1 MNQSILLM
9 SNYTHK
15 FNIMSIHNYFIW
27 DEIAILQERICY
39 YAYYFSEIE
48 LY

>member
-1 MNQSILLM
+1 MKQTILHI

-27 DEIAILQERICY
+27 DEVTILQERICY
-39 YAYYFSEIE
+39 YACYFSEIE